1 VIADWPT
8 DDIAR
13 LIARYPPAR
22 LPVRLFLRR
31 LHPPEMPPKVDE
43 EEAEPLKNDVFGSV
57 VQTIKGKSL
66 PGGIRNSVTIY
77 ENGALVTSLQTYDAP
92 ACGFKQGCVPYCKGF
107 SGSRSCPM
115 YFCTCCPLNEAR
127 FMIPKHRFM
136 GAYLKK
142 QMCCGGACTCCTPT
156 LTSMIFQLTDD
167 EEVMF
172 IMNGKLKDEEY
183 NAIFSFVYGSL
194 TTTGLGDKAH
204 ALGILAHDNVISQPS
219 AEFSFSMNR
228 E

>member
-1 VIADWPT
+1 
-8 DDIAR
+8 
-13 LIARYPPAR
+13 
-22 LPVRLFLRR
+22 
-31 LHPPEMPPKVDE
+31 MPPKVDE

-57 VQTIKGKSL
+57 LQTVKGKPL

-77 ENGALVTSLQTYDAP
+77 ENGALVTSLQTFKGC
-92 ACGFKQGCVPYCKGF
+92 CGPRGCLNY
-107 SGSRSCPM
+107 
-115 YFCTCCPLNEAR
+115 YCTCCPLNESR
-127 FMIPKHRFM
+127 MMIPKHRFM

-142 QMCCGGACTCCTPT
+142 QMCCGGCCWCCVPT
-156 LTSMIFQLTDD
+156 ITSMIFTLTDD

-172 IMNGKLKDEEY
+172 VMNGKLKDEEY

-204 ALGILAHDNVISQPS
+204 ALGILAHDHVISQPS
-219 AEFSFSMNR
+219 AAFSYSMNR

>member
-1 VIADWPT
+1 
-8 DDIAR
+8 
-13 LIARYPPAR
+13 
-22 LPVRLFLRR
+22 
-31 LHPPEMPPKVDE
+31 MPPKVVDGDE

-57 VQTIKGKSL
+57 IQTIKGKRL

-77 ENGALVTSLQTYDAP
+77 ENGALITSLQTYDSP
-92 ACGFKQGCVPYCKGF
+92 GCGFKQGCVPYVKGC

-127 FMIPKHRFM
+127 VMIPKHRFM

-142 QMCCGGACTCCTPT
+142 QMCCGGCCTCCVPT
-156 LTSMIFQLTDD
+156 VTSIIFELTDD
-167 EEVMF
+167 MEAMF

-194 TTTGLGDKAH
+194 TTTGLGEKAH
-204 ALGILAHDNVISQPS
+204 ALGILAHDGVIAQPS
-219 AEFSFSMNR
+219 AAFSYSMNR
-228 E
+228 D